1 MTKTSFLMPTNLS
14 RRGILAAG
22 LGLALARPARAQ
34 DFPNQ
39 PVRLV
44 VPFSAGGA
52 VDFVGRLVGQGMG
65 QHLGQP
71 VVVENRTG
79 AAGGIGAQFVA
90 RAPADGHTLM
100 MAPIT
105 NFAMLAGMP
114 GNNLGLDLVRDFAPV
129 GTVGAVPIVVVA
141 ASKVKVNTLAEL
153 ITLLRSSE
161 RPLSYA
167 SSGNG
172 STEHLAGEY
181 FANLTSTRML
191 HVPYRGG
198 APALADVLAGQ
209 VDLMFATLPNVMQNG
224 SGLKVLAIATEAR
237 SSVMP
242 QVPTAA
248 EAGVPAFHVSSLYG
262 VLAPAATPQLVLQRL
277 NRDLRA
283 ALAQDDVRSRLLQQG
298 VLPESTSPEVTATQL
313 QEELSRWAK
322 VITEAKVSLN

>member
-1 MTKTSFLMPTNLS
+1 MPMNLRSPS
-14 RRGILAAG
+14 RLRRRSILAAG
-22 LGLALARPARAQ
+22 IGLAIARPARAQ
-34 DFPNQ
+34 GFPNQ
-39 PVRLV
+39 PVRLI
-44 VPFSAGGA
+44 VPFSPGGA

-65 QHLGQP
+65 PHLGQS

-79 AAGGIGAQFVA
+79 AAGAIGAQFVA

-114 GNNLGLDLVRDFAPV
+114 GNNLGLDLGRDFAPV
-129 GTVGAVPIVVVA
+129 GTIGAVPIVVVA
-141 ASKVKVNTLAEL
+141 GAGVRASSLAEL
-153 ITLLRSSE
+153 IALLRKAD

-181 FANLTSTRML
+181 FATLTGTRML

-224 SGLKVLAIATEAR
+224 SGLKVLAIATGTR

-242 QVPTAA
+242 DVPTTA
-248 EAGVPAFHVSSLYG
+248 EAGLPGFQVSSLYG
-262 VLAPAATPQLVLQRL
+262 VLAPAATPGPVLARL

-283 ALAQDDVRSRLLQQG
+283 ALAQDDVRNRLIQQG
-298 VLPESTSPEVTATQL
+298 VLPEPTTPEATAAQL
-313 QEELSRWAK
+313 REELSRWGK
-322 VITEAKVSLN
+322 VIVEAKVTLN